1 MKSIAII
8 NQKGGVGK
16 TTSAVNIG
24 AGLCFLKKKILL
36 VDLDPQAHLTYSV
49 GIQAH
54 QLQKNIYHVFRG
66 DVSASEAIVPRF
78 VDVVL
83 PFPRHQRYSGEFYI
97 LPASLDLSG
106 ADLEFGGVAGRE
118 FLLKENLSSI
128 RDFDYVFIDCPPS
141 LGLLTLNALTT
152 ADEIYIPLQTEFL
165 ALQGISKLLETIEI
179 VRKRLNHNIKIT
191 GIIGTRYDG
200 RKRLNR
206 EVVERIRD
214 YFGEQFFSTLI
225 RENISL
231 AEAPSFGKTIYEY
244 KPESYGSEDY
254 FTLSKEILERE
265 AKWKRNKQD

>member
-1 MKSIAII
+1 MKHIAII

-24 AGLCFLKKKILL
+24 AGLCLLKKKVLL
-36 VDLDPQAHLTYSV
+36 VDLDPQAHLTYSI
-49 GIQAH
+49 GIKAH
-54 QLQKNIYHVFRG
+54 QLEKTLYHVFRQEISISDAIIPRSI
-66 DVSASEAIVPRF
+66 DVTLSFSIPK
-78 VDVVL
+78 
-83 PFPRHQRYSGEFYI
+83 RYSGTLSI

-106 ADLEFGGVAGRE
+106 ADLEFGGIAGRE
-118 FLLKENLSSI
+118 FLLKESLSEI
-128 RDFDYVFIDCPPS
+128 KDFDYVFIDCPPS

-152 ADEIYIPLQTEFL
+152 ADEIYIVLQTEFL

-191 GIIGTRYDG
+191 GIIGTRFDG

-206 EVVERIRD
+206 EVVEKIKD
-214 YFGEQFFSTLI
+214 YFGEQFFKTLI

-244 KPESYGSEDY
+244 KPDSYGSEDY
-254 FTLSKEILERE
+254 LNLSMEILERDKE
-265 AKWKRNKQD
+265 K

>member
-1 MKSIAII
+1 MKCIAII

-24 AGLCFLKKKILL
+24 AGLCFLKKKVLL
-36 VDLDPQAHLTYSV
+36 VDLDPQAHLTYST
-49 GIQAH
+49 GIKAH
-54 QLQKNIYHVFRG
+54 ELEKTLYHVFRG
-66 DVSASEAIVPRF
+66 EIPIIDAIIERPTEA
-78 VDVVL
+78 VL
-83 PFPRHQRYSGEFYI
+83 PFSSQSRHSGIFYV

-106 ADLEFGGVAGRE
+106 ADLEFGSIAGRE

-128 RDFDYVFIDCPPS
+128 KNYDYVFIDCPPS

-165 ALQGISKLLETIEI
+165 ALQGISKLLETVEI
-179 VRKRLNHNIKIT
+179 VKKRLNHGLKIT
-191 GIIGTRYDG
+191 GIIGTRFDG

-214 YFGEQFFSTLI
+214 YFGDQFFKTLI

-244 KPESYGSEDY
+244 KPDSYGAQDY
-254 FTLSKEILERE
+254 FNLSKEILERDE
-265 AKWKRNKQD
+265 KK